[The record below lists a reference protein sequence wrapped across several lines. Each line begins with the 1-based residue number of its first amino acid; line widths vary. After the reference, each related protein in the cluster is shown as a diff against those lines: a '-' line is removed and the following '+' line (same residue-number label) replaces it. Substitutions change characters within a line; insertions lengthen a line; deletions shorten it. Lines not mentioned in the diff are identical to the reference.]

1 MGRHEM
7 VGYTDLALNVAALIV
22 AVGGCTQRGA
32 WLVAASDT
40 TTLCEVL
47 LTLGL
52 ADLDLLFL
60 AAAAEFVRLESALRL
75 EGCAA
80 MLGDIF
86 VGHDYSDS
94 TG

>member
-1 MGRHEM
+1 M

-22 AVGGCTQRGA
+22 AVRRSAQRSTG
-32 WLVAASDT
+32 LVPSGDT

-47 LTLGL
+47 LTLRP

-60 AAAAEFVRLESALRL
+60 AAAAELVRLERALRL

-80 MLGDIF
+80 MLGDVL
-86 VGHDYSDS
+86 VGHGCGDS
-94 TG
+94 SG